1 MPTNRI
7 QKENPLQGYLHHE
20 SGSRSGRVVVG
31 YTVSRSRARVFVR
44 PDILRGG
51 VVFLCAALLSIDL
64 MSIDLMSIDLRKLPS
79 AGFELGQ
86 SLLTP

>member
-7 QKENPLQGYLHHE
+7 QKENPLQGCLHHE
-20 SGSRSGRVVVG
+20 SGSRSGRVVEG
-31 YTVSRSRARVFVR
+31 YAVSRCRARVFVR

-51 VVFLCAALLSIDL
+51 VVFLCAV
-64 MSIDLMSIDLRKLPS
+64 MSIDLMSINLLKLPS

-86 SLLTP
+86 SFLTP